1 VAILT
6 GSGSIDPGH
15 PVLSSGALV
24 LTSETGAARLAD
36 RLSPQA
42 TVVALGEETTI
53 DAALVVAELRAR
65 GHRLILS
72 EAGPHTFGAL
82 LSARAVDELFLTVSP
97 LLAGDAGPGSRLR
110 LVEGADLVPPLEARP
125 LSFRRHGA
133 HVFSRYELTP
143 AGE

>member
-24 LTSETGAARLAD
+24 LTSETGAARLSD
-36 RLSPQA
+36 RLPPQA

-110 LVEGADLVPPLEARP
+110 LVEGADLVPPLEAQP

-133 HVFSRYELTP
+133 HLFTRYELTT